1 MLKMLNLRM
10 IVIYLVLLGFVAAL
24 AWLLSLLIK
33 HEMRKRLDTQE
44 ERVKRLSATEEGKR
58 ILEEES
64 EARTRKMKK
73 WEPVL
78 AVFLSFTCLMALI
91 AGIYGV
97 YDFVTEISAGK
108 KISELIFSDRGFY
121 LLSPIF
127 IVYSLFQLINIV
139 KALIQSRKSNQDSA
153 TEADK

>member
-1 MLKMLNLRM
+1 MLNLRM
-10 IVIYLVLLGFVAAL
+10 IVIYLALLSFVATL

-33 HEMRKRLDTQE
+33 HEMQKRLDAQE
-44 ERVKRLSATEEGKR
+44 ERIKRLSATEEGKR

-78 AVFLSFTCLMALI
+78 AVLLSFIWLI
-91 AGIYGV
+91 VLAAGIFGV

-108 KISELIFSDRGFY
+108 RISKILFSDRGFY
-121 LLSPIF
+121 LISPIV
-127 IVYSLFQLINIV
+127 IVYSVFQLINIV
-139 KALIQSRKSNQDSA
+139 KAWFSSHKKSQNSA
-153 TEADK
+153 TETNK

>member
-33 HEMRKRLDTQE
+33 HEMQKRLDTQE
-44 ERVKRLSATEEGKR
+44 ERLKRLSATEEGKR

-78 AVFLSFTCLMALI
+78 AVLLSFIWLI
-91 AGIYGV
+91 VLAAGV
-97 YDFVTEISAGK
+97 YSAFMT
-108 KISELIFSDRGFY
+108 L
-121 LLSPIF
+121 
-127 IVYSLFQLINIV
+127 
-139 KALIQSRKSNQDSA
+139 
-153 TEADK
+153 

>member
-1 MLKMLNLRM
+1 MLRL
-10 IVIYLVLLGFVAAL
+10 IVIFLVLLAFIVTV
-24 AWLLSLLIK
+24 AWLLSLLLK
-33 HEMRKRLDTQE
+33 REMQKRQKAQE
-44 ERVKRLSATEEGKR
+44 ERIKRLSATEEGKR

-73 WEPVL
+73 WEPIL

-108 KISELIFSDRGFY
+108 KISEIIFLDRGFY
-121 LLSPIF
+121 LISPII
-127 IVYSLFQLINIV
+127 IVYSISQLINIV
-139 KALIQSRKSNQDSA
+139 KAWVSSPKNSQDSA
-153 TEADK
+153 TETNK

>member
-1 MLKMLNLRM
+1 MLNLRM
-10 IVIYLVLLGFVAAL
+10 IVIYLVLLGVVAAL

-33 HEMRKRLDTQE
+33 HEMRKRLDAQE
-44 ERVKRLSATEEGKR
+44 ERIKRLSATEEGKR

-78 AVFLSFTCLMALI
+78 AVLLSFIWLI
-91 AGIYGV
+91 VLAAGIFGV

-108 KISELIFSDRGFY
+108 RISKILFSDRGFY
-121 LLSPIF
+121 LISPII
-127 IVYSLFQLINIV
+127 IVYSVFQLISIV
-139 KALIQSRKSNQDSA
+139 KVWVSSPKNSQDSA
-153 TEADK
+153 TETNK

>member
-1 MLKMLNLRM
+1 M

-33 HEMRKRLDTQE
+33 HEMRKRLDAQE
-44 ERVKRLSATEEGKR
+44 ERIKRLSATEEGKR

-78 AVFLSFTCLMALI
+78 TVFLSFTWLI
-91 AGIYGV
+91 VLAAGIFGV
-97 YDFVTEISAGK
+97 YDFVIEISAGK
-108 KISELIFSDRGFY
+108 KISKILFSDRGFY
-121 LLSPIF
+121 LISPII
-127 IVYSLFQLINIV
+127 IVYSVFQLISIV
-139 KALIQSRKSNQDSA
+139 KVLVSSPKNSQDSA
-153 TEADK
+153 TETNK